1 MIRAAVPGGMSA
13 AQERAEEPN
22 ATRSELLAALVRLA
36 ALQREAVD
44 RLALQEAVEAAE
56 AVRERADPRSVLA
69 LVARRLQVRAPCW
82 LAQPDA
88 SALPALIADPAGRW
102 AVLRGRNAS
111 EQWVVEWLDP
121 QTGRWSEAVH
131 DELRDCR
138 FAAFRLTAPFRAGRS
153 PTLRL
158 VLDEVLA
165 HKALLLEAAVGGLL
179 LAVLGV
185 FTSFFSMQVYD
196 RVIPSGATQTL
207 MVLTIG
213 VLIAVAL
220 EFTAKGV
227 RSRLYE
233 RLIDRVDQRLARTV
247 YLRFLSVRIDQ
258 LPPSVGT
265 LAGQLRGY
273 ESVRSFLVTLAG
285 HMLVDAPFA
294 LLFALLIAAIAGPLA
309 LIPLV
314 FLVFSLSHGLWQSR
328 RVLALTRRSHAAANL
343 KTGLLVETVEGAEI
357 IKSGQGG
364 WRMLNRW
371 LASTDDSR
379 DIDLQMRR
387 LNDHAQHLAGLL
399 QQLTYVSMVAT
410 GAWMATRGEITSGG
424 LIACSILS
432 GRVLTPVTQLGSQL
446 ISWGHTRAALS
457 GLDAIWKLEDDHH
470 GQERPVLLERIR
482 GAYRLEQVTMQL
494 QGKPALQVAQLA
506 LQPGEKVGVLGPVGA
521 GKTTLLR
528 LLAGLYKP
536 TEGRV
541 WLDDVD
547 LAQLSR
553 PLLAEYV
560 GYLPQDGRLLSGS
573 LRDNLILGLADP
585 GDEAILSAARTT
597 GLYESVL
604 ATHPRGLEQEIAE
617 GGSGLSGG
625 QRQLVNL
632 TRVFL
637 RAPRVWL
644 LDEPT
649 ASLDRQL
656 EQRLIGSLRAALQP
670 EDMLVLVTHK
680 PEMLALVDRLIVVA
694 NHQIVLD
701 GARDAVLDRLQGAAA
716 NPPSTAGVPPAA
728 ATAASGPIVRATRR
742 TLAGARS

>member
-1 MIRAAVPGGMSA
+1 MTQAATAPDA
-13 AQERAEEPN
+13 AGAEM
-22 ATRSELLAALVRLA
+22 LAALLRLA

-44 RLALQEAVEAAE
+44 RLALQEAAA
-56 AVRERADPRSVLA
+56 AAAGCSSDAPAALA
-69 LVARRLQVRAPCW
+69 LVARRLQLRPAHWRAS
-82 LAQPDA
+82 PDA
-88 SALPALIADPAGRW
+88 AALPALVADPQGRW
-102 AVLRGRNAS
+102 GVLRGRNAN
-111 EQWVVEWLDP
+111 EQWVAEWLDP
-121 QTGRWSEAVH
+121 QSGRWVETAH
-131 DELRDCR
+131 DDLPGHR
-138 FAAFRLTAPFRAGRS
+138 FAVFRLAPPFRAGHS

-158 VLDEVLA
+158 VGDEVLA
-165 HKALLLEAAVGGLL
+165 HKALLAEAAVGGLL

-196 RVIPSGATQTL
+196 RVIPSGALQTL
-207 MVLTIG
+207 AVLTLG
-213 VLIAVAL
+213 VLMAVAI
-220 EFTAKGV
+220 EFAAKGV

-273 ESVRSFLVTLAG
+273 ESVRGFLVALAG
-285 HMLVDAPFA
+285 QMLVDAPFA
-294 LLFALLIAAIAGPLA
+294 LLFALLIATIAGPLA
-309 LIPLV
+309 LIPLA
-314 FLVFSLSHGLWQSR
+314 FLVVSLVHGFWQSR

-371 LASTDDSR
+371 LASTDESR

-399 QQLTYVSMVAT
+399 QQLAYVLMVAT
-410 GAWMATRGEITSGG
+410 GAWMATRGELTSGG

-432 GRVLTPVTQLGSQL
+432 GRVLTPVTQLGAQL
-446 ISWGHTRAALS
+446 ISWGHTRAALA
-457 GLDAIWKLEDDHH
+457 GLDAIFKLEDDHH

-482 GAYRLEQVTMQL
+482 GAYRFEQVVMSL
-494 QGKPALQVAQLA
+494 QGKPALQVPQLA
-506 LQPGEKVGVLGPVGA
+506 LRPGEKVGVLGPVGA

-528 LLAGLYKP
+528 LLSGMYRP
-536 TEGRV
+536 GSGRV

-553 PLLAEYV
+553 PLLAEHV

-585 GDEAILSAARTT
+585 GDDAILAAARTT
-597 GLYESVL
+597 GLYESVI

-617 GGSGLSGG
+617 GGAGLSGG

-637 RAPRVWL
+637 RAPRIWL

-670 EDMLVLVTHK
+670 EDTLVLVTHK
-680 PEMLALVDRLIVVA
+680 PEMLGLVERVIVVA
-694 NHQIVLD
+694 NHQIMFD
-701 GARDAVLDRLQGAAA
+701 GPRDAVLARLKGGAPAAAPNAPSAA
-716 NPPSTAGVPPAA
+716 NPHPASSGPAA
-728 ATAASGPIVRATRR
+728 AGVRVAAI
-742 TLAGARS
+742 AGTGGRS